1 MIDYSDTHEDEV
13 TLVSLTLLVRSH
25 VWTVTAIFVISVVL
39 LIGISFLIPP
49 KYESTAVLMPV
60 EDNTDSPLSSLL
72 GSQLGGLASL
82 GGLGA
87 MNSGTNKEKA
97 LAILTS
103 QAFTAAFIEDFGLLP
118 ELFPRKWD
126 AARERWKSDDD
137 IPTIQ
142 DGVEKF
148 EEDIRSLDVDGK
160 SGLVRLT
167 ILWRD
172 REKAALWAAALV
184 DRVNA
189 SLREEAILEANKS
202 IEFLQEELES
212 TTFVDVRQAIFELIS
227 SNVQQIMLANVRE
240 EYVFRVI
247 DPPVVADDDK
257 YVVPNHILFA
267 ILGFVM
273 GMTLVASYLYMVRFS
288 KQVRSALQ
296 ESAERDID
304 HG

>member
-1 MIDYSDTHEDEV
+1 MVDYSGTNEDEI
-13 TLVSLTLLVRSH
+13 TLVSLTLLVRTH
-25 VWTVTAIFVISVVL
+25 LWTVTAIFAFSVVFVTGL
-39 LIGISFLIPP
+39 SFLIAP

-60 EDNTDSPLSSLL
+60 EDSSESPLSSLL
-72 GSQLGGLASL
+72 GSQLGGLAAI

-87 MNSGTNKEKA
+87 MESGTNKEKA

-103 QAFTAAFIEDFGLLP
+103 QAFTAAFIEDFQLLP

-126 AARERWKSDDD
+126 SGRDRWKAEDD

-142 DGVEKF
+142 DGVKKF
-148 EEDIRSLDVDGK
+148 NEDIRSVDVDGK

-172 REKAALWAAALV
+172 REKAALWANALV

-189 SLREEAILEANKS
+189 SLREEAIVEANES
-202 IEFLQEELES
+202 IEFLEEELES

-227 SNVQQIMLANVRE
+227 SKVQQIMLANVRQ

-247 DPPVVADDDK
+247 DPPVVADEDK

-267 ILGFVM
+267 ILGFVV
-273 GMTLVASYLYMVRFS
+273 GMTLVASYLYMLRFS

-296 ESAERDID
+296 EEANSEI
-304 HG
+304 GNG